1 MQTIGSRLK
10 AERDR
15 IGLSQN
21 DICNLTGVS
30 RKSLFN
36 YENDERSPD
45 AEFLSILEKNGF
57 DIGFIICG
65 KVSGDIS
72 VSSESI
78 RNAAETTYKMVMNS
92 DIQISAQQFSQ
103 MLMTLLQTETDLYA
117 KDLHKEKDSSRS
129 AHNQTATGKNIVQVG
144 GHIKQS
150 KKIIK

>member
-10 AERDR
+10 AERER
-15 IGLSQN
+15 IGMSQS
-21 DICNLTGVS
+21 DICSLTGVS

-45 AEFLSILEKNGF
+45 AEFLSTLGKSGF

-72 VSSESI
+72 VNSDSI

-103 MLMTLLQTETDLYA
+103 MLMTLLQTETDLHTKA
-117 KDLHKEKDSSRS
+117 LDKDSNMSS
-129 AHNQTATGKNIVQVG
+129 HNQTATGKNIVQVG
-144 GHIKQS
+144 GHIKHS